1 MLDRLGKSFA
11 CPRACGIWSVAVVVL
26 AVASAAAGCVA
37 EPPTERPR
45 PSPTPGPPSIRVA
58 STFTS
63 QFDGR
68 RWTFQVVVDP
78 HGSPTDVSLEY
89 GSGPTFDHVFVMAA
103 GVLDAGQVSATTDAI
118 PPDMSF
124 CGSFTATNSF
134 GSASLDAGCHS
145 LAGLPGAPTPGD
157 LPSASP

>member
-26 AVASAAAGCVA
+26 AVVSAAAGCVA

-68 RWTFQVVVDP
+68 RWTFQVIVDP
-78 HGSPTDVSLEY
+78 HGSPTDVSLE
-89 GSGPTFDHVFVMAA
+89 
-103 GVLDAGQVSATTDAI
+103 
-118 PPDMSF
+118 
-124 CGSFTATNSF
+124 
-134 GSASLDAGCHS
+134 
-145 LAGLPGAPTPGD
+145 
-157 LPSASP
+157 